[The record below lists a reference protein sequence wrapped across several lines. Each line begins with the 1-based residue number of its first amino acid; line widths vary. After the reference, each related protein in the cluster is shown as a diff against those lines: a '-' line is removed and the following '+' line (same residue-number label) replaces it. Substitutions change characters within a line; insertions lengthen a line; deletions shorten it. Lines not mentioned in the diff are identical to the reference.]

1 MNYFDIMKEKIVDY
15 KKDLEQ
21 KLREAFADMKREE
34 RVEVLNNVLNHLL
47 ALDFV
52 QQMEYRLRMVF
63 WKCNYHIYDFLRV
76 QGQLSRDTGPIDQ
89 DVRNFL
95 SDLIGKLADMNDQ
108 QGDERSAL

>member
-1 MNYFDIMKEKIVDY
+1 MKEKIVDY

-63 WKCNYHIYDFLRV
+63 WKCCASKGSCLVIQV
-76 QGQLSRDTGPIDQ
+76 PST
-89 DVRNFL
+89 
-95 SDLIGKLADMNDQ
+95 KM
-108 QGDERSAL
+108 

>member
-52 QQMEYRLRMVF
+52 QQMEYRLRM
-63 WKCNYHIYDFLRV
+63 
-76 QGQLSRDTGPIDQ
+76 LSRDTGPIDQ

-95 SDLIGKLADMNDQ
+95 SELIGKLADMNDQ
-108 QGDERSAL
+108 KGDERSAL

>member
-1 MNYFDIMKEKIVDY
+1 MNCFDIMKEKIVDY

-52 QQMEYRLRMVF
+52 QQMEYRLREVQLP
-63 WKCNYHIYDFLRV
+63 HLRLPARPRAAV
-76 QGQLSRDTGPIDQ
+76 S
-89 DVRNFL
+89 
-95 SDLIGKLADMNDQ
+95 
-108 QGDERSAL
+108 

>member
-21 KLREAFADMKREE
+21 KLREAFADMNKGE
-34 RVEVLNNVLNHLL
+34 RMVVLDSVLNHLI
-47 ALDFV
+47 ALDIV
-52 QQMEYRLRMVF
+52 QQMDYRLRMVF

-108 QGDERSAL
+108 KGNDAD

>member
-1 MNYFDIMKEKIVDY
+1 MTKIKAKVMNKDMLSMKLHEAMKELKS
-15 KKDLEQ
+15 
-21 KLREAFADMKREE
+21 REE

-95 SDLIGKLADMNDQ
+95 SELIGKLADMNDQ
-108 QGDERSAL
+108 KGDERSAL

>member
-1 MNYFDIMKEKIVDY
+1 MNCFDIMKEKIVDY

-95 SDLIGKLADMNDQ
+95 SELMGKLADMNDQ
-108 QGDERSAL
+108 KGNDAD

>member
-21 KLREAFADMKREE
+21 KLREAFADMKKEE

-76 QGQLSRDTGPIDQ
+76 QGQLSRGCLVIQVPST
-89 DVRNFL
+89 
-95 SDLIGKLADMNDQ
+95 KM
-108 QGDERSAL
+108 

>member
-1 MNYFDIMKEKIVDY
+1 MKEKIVDY
-15 KKDLEQ
+15 KKDL
-21 KLREAFADMKREE
+21 KREE

-108 QGDERSAL
+108 KGDERSAL

>member
-1 MNYFDIMKEKIVDY
+1 MKEMIVNN

-21 KLREAFADMKREE
+21 KLREAFADMNKGE
-34 RVEVLNNVLNHLL
+34 RMVVLDSVLNHLI
-47 ALDFV
+47 ALDIV
-52 QQMEYRLRMVF
+52 QQMDYRLRMVF

-108 QGDERSAL
+108 KGNNAD

>member
-21 KLREAFADMKREE
+21 KLREAFADMNKGE
-34 RVEVLNNVLNHLL
+34 RMVVLDSVLNHLI
-47 ALDFV
+47 ALDIV
-52 QQMEYRLRMVF
+52 QQMDYRLRMVF

-108 QGDERSAL
+108 KGDERSAL

>member
-63 WKCNYHIYDFLRV
+63 WKCNLPYLR
-76 QGQLSRDTGPIDQ
+76 LSARPRAA
-89 DVRNFL
+89 V
-95 SDLIGKLADMNDQ
+95 S
-108 QGDERSAL
+108 

>member
-21 KLREAFADMKREE
+21 KLREAFADMNKGE
-34 RVEVLNNVLNHLL
+34 RMVVLDSVLNHLI
-47 ALDFV
+47 ALDIV
-52 QQMEYRLRMVF
+52 QQMDYRLRMVF

-95 SDLIGKLADMNDQ
+95 SELIGKLADMNDQ
-108 QGDERSAL
+108 KGDDAD

>member
-47 ALDFV
+47 ALGFR
-52 QQMEYRLRMVF
+52 QEMEYRLRSVF

-108 QGDERSAL
+108 KGDDAD

>member
-1 MNYFDIMKEKIVDY
+1 MKEKIVDY

-63 WKCNYHIYDFLRV
+63 WKCNFLRV

-95 SDLIGKLADMNDQ
+95 SELIGKLADMNDQ
-108 QGDERSAL
+108 KGDERSAL

>member
-1 MNYFDIMKEKIVDY
+1 MKEKIVDY

-21 KLREAFADMKREE
+21 KLREAFADMK
-34 RVEVLNNVLNHLL
+34 
-47 ALDFV
+47 V

>member
-1 MNYFDIMKEKIVDY
+1 MKEKIVDY

-21 KLREAFADMKREE
+21 KLREAFADMKKEE

-63 WKCNYHIYDFLRV
+63 WN
-76 QGQLSRDTGPIDQ
+76 RDTGPIDQ

-95 SDLIGKLADMNDQ
+95 SELIGKLADMNDQ
-108 QGDERSAL
+108 KGNDAD

>member
-1 MNYFDIMKEKIVDY
+1 MKEIIVNN

-108 QGDERSAL
+108 KGNDAD

>member
-1 MNYFDIMKEKIVDY
+1 MKEKIVDY

-21 KLREAFADMKREE
+21 KLREAFADMNKGE
-34 RVEVLNNVLNHLL
+34 RMVVLDSVLNHLI
-47 ALDFV
+47 ALDIV
-52 QQMEYRLRMVF
+52 QQMDYRLRMVF

-108 QGDERSAL
+108 KGNDAD